1 MTSENVI
8 ILKFP
13 AMRVLVSR
21 AEWFFY
27 NSEMQFIVLL
37 QHVTFEVEIVV
48 NIYLMGCLRLK
59 FMREDE
65 K

>member
-1 MTSENVI
+1 
-8 ILKFP
+8 
-13 AMRVLVSR
+13 MRVLVSR